1 VATFFLAFTY
11 GFVDLATLSFLG
23 LGVAPGTPD
32 WGNMVSA
39 SQVLVFEN
47 PWSALAPLLLIV
59 VTAVSA
65 NVLGESLEG
74 ALLAKV
80 TRR

>member
-1 VATFFLAFTY
+1 
-11 GFVDLATLSFLG
+11 
-23 LGVAPGTPD
+23 
-32 WGNMVSA
+32 
-39 SQVLVFEN
+39 VLVFEN